1 MDVSVMG
8 RQSRRLF
15 LMGTVIDLTVAH
27 ADGQDILDEME
38 RRLIIYQN
46 RFSAN
51 DPESEL
57 MAVNQAAGKKAVQ
70 VHPELYQL
78 IQMGKAHS
86 QAPDSNMNIALGPLV
101 QSWRIGF
108 PDAKV
113 PSPQIIQASLTLTQP
128 QKIHLNDQGE
138 TVFLESLGMAIDLG
152 CLAKGFIADLLI
164 DYLKQVGVK
173 EALINLGGNI
183 VGLGGQPWRIGIQNP
198 FQDRDQ
204 YLAVLKIRDHSI
216 VTSGIYERKFEWQ
229 GKTYHHIFDKDT
241 GYPIETDLA
250 SLTILSDKSVDG
262 EIWTSRLFGK
272 SVKQI
277 MQTVDQLEG
286 IEAMVVSNKQEIIYS
301 KGINQFL

>member
-1 MDVSVMG
+1 MD

-27 ADGQDILDEME
+27 ADGQKILDELE
-38 RRLIIYQN
+38 RRLIIYQD
-46 RFSAN
+46 RYSAN
-51 DPESEL
+51 DPDSEL
-57 MAVNQAAGKKAVQ
+57 MAVNQAAGKQVVQ

-78 IQMGKAHS
+78 IQIGKAHS

-108 PDAKV
+108 QDAKV
-113 PSPQIIQASLTLTQP
+113 PSLQTIQEALALTQP
-128 QKIHLNDQGE
+128 EKIHLNDQEG
-138 TVFLESLGMAIDLG
+138 TVYLESPGMAIDLG
-152 CLAKGFIADLLI
+152 CLAKGFMADLLI
-164 DYLKQVGVK
+164 AYLRQVGVQ

-216 VTSGIYERKFEWQ
+216 VTSGIYERKLEWQ
-229 GKTYHHIFDKDT
+229 GKTYHHIFDKET
-241 GYPIETDLA
+241 GYPIETDVA

-262 EIWTSRLFGK
+262 EIWTTRLFGK
-272 SVKQI
+272 SANQI

-286 IEAMVVSNKQEIIYS
+286 IEAMVVSNKQEILYS